1 MKIGT
6 VFEQTST
13 TEFLVMLDQQC
24 DSEQLLFSYIEVSPD
39 GGVPNPRGE
48 RIIGRIT
55 NVLKENPLLSRDQ
68 AGVLASVST
77 GGLGLDFSRRFTRGW
92 AQCSVIGTLATRGL
106 DMNRRAVAPNAE
118 VHTPSTSTLR
128 QLFFNPEPSYL
139 PLGLI
144 ETFGGQSMDEVPVT
158 LNADQLVTKHFCV
171 FGMTGSGKTNTA
183 AKLIEELMARGHRMI
198 VFDSHD
204 DYANLDT
211 FTSLYSYRDER
222 GQEVQLS
229 SPTNRSQVVVAAINQ
244 FNPSASGNR
253 ALEDCVYERLLRTAS
268 VIYRNTPARQFL
280 VRGNQQPKIEVTPAF
295 VQGLTGVQP
304 WDSLISN
311 PQVADFRAFPE
322 PRYYGNNFGDF
333 SIILLQAIQGEAYSS
348 AQWRWLRANVN
359 QPGTGI
365 QYLQNLWRAAENA
378 RQTTTNQQ
386 LIMTLNV
393 LQPSFNNI
401 QAIYQDAIK
410 AGSQPL
416 DLEKFFLQVADRTN
430 SSPQTVY
437 RLSLTDLSS
446 NLRKAMVYGVV
457 TYFFRS
463 FKFGGYR
470 AQLRNDQPANA
481 YPVLFVLEEAR
492 ALIPKSSGIEE
503 EDVSGRSA
511 RQAMRELAYEGRKF
525 SLGFGLISQKPSTV
539 DPEVVSQS
547 NTFILHQL
555 KSPDDQE
562 YVRSVTES
570 MSRDELEMIKSLGTG
585 RAIVA
590 GLAVQSPV
598 LLRIYPR
605 YSQEGIQEPTPVQD
619 ALQDEVK
626 RIRQQLGIT
635 GSNI

>member
-6 VFEQTST
+6 VFDQTST

-39 GGVPNPRGE
+39 GGTPDPDGE
-48 RIIGRIT
+48 RIIARIT

-68 AGVLASVST
+68 AGILASVST

-92 AQCSVIGTLATRGL
+92 AQCTVIGTLAIRGL
-106 DMNRRAVAPNAE
+106 DMNRRAVSPNAE
-118 VHTPSTSTLR
+118 VHTPSTQTLR
-128 QLFFNPEPSYL
+128 QLFFNPGPSYL

-144 ETFGGQSMDEVPVT
+144 ETFSGQGMEEVPVT

-183 AKLIEELMARGHRMI
+183 AKIIEEMMARGHRMI

-204 DYANLDT
+204 DYENLEA
-211 FTSLYSYRDER
+211 FTSLFSYRDER
-222 GQEVQLS
+222 GQQVQLA
-229 SPTNRSQVVVAAINQ
+229 SPMDHSQAIKEVFAQ
-244 FNPSASGNR
+244 LKPTASGNR
-253 ALEDCVYERLLRTAS
+253 PVEECVYERILRTAS
-268 VIYRNTPARQFL
+268 VIYNNTPIRRFL
-280 VRGNQQPKIEVTPAF
+280 IGANQRPVTGITPAF
-295 VQGLTGVQP
+295 VTELAQVQP
-304 WDSLISN
+304 WRNSICN
-311 PQVADFRAFPE
+311 QQVADFRAFPE
-322 PRYYGNNFGDF
+322 PRFYGNNFEDF
-333 SIILLQAIQGEAYSS
+333 TIVLLQALQGEAYSA
-348 AQWRWLRANVN
+348 AQWRWLRGNVN

-365 QYLQNLWRAAENA
+365 QYLRNLWQAADAA
-378 RQTTTNQQ
+378 RQNATQEQ
-386 LIMTLNV
+386 RSTLNV
-393 LQPSFNNI
+393 LSASFNNL
-401 QAIYQDAIK
+401 QAIYRDALM
-410 AGSQPL
+410 AGAQAL
-416 DLEKFFLQVADRTN
+416 DLGAFFRQVADRAN
-430 SSPQTVY
+430 GNPQTVY

-470 AQLRNDQPANA
+470 AQSKNNQPANA

-492 ALIPKSSGIEE
+492 ALIPKSSSAEDV
-503 EDVSGRSA
+503 DVSGGLA
-511 RQAMRELAYEGRKF
+511 RRAMRELAYEGRKF

-562 YVRSVTES
+562 YVRTVTES

-598 LLRIYPR
+598 LLRVYPR
-605 YSQEGIQEPTPVQD
+605 YSVEGIQEPTPIQD
-619 ALQDEVK
+619 ALGSVEQ
-626 RIRQQLGIT
+626 IRQQLKIRT
-635 GSNI
+635 

>member
-1 MKIGT
+1 MRIGT

-24 DSEQLLFSYIEVSPD
+24 DSEQLLFSYIEVSP
-39 GGVPNPRGE
+39 GGGAPNPGGE

-92 AQCSVIGTLATRGL
+92 AQCSVIGTLAARGL

-118 VHTPSTSTLR
+118 VHTPSPSTLR

-183 AKLIEELMARGHRMI
+183 AKVIEELMARGHRMI
-198 VFDSHD
+198 IFDSHD

-211 FTSLYSYRDER
+211 FTSLFAFRDER
-222 GQEVQLS
+222 GQQIQLS
-229 SPTNRSQVVVAAINQ
+229 SPTNRSQVVGAAINQ

-280 VRGNQQPKIEVTPAF
+280 IRGDQQSKREVTPAF
-295 VQGLTGVQP
+295 VQGLAGVQP

-311 PQVADFRAFPE
+311 PQVADFKAFPE
-322 PRYYGNNFGDF
+322 PRFYGNNFEDF
-333 SIILLQAIQGEAYSS
+333 SIILLQAIQGEGYTS

-365 QYLQNLWRAAENA
+365 QYLQNLWQAAENA
-378 RQTTTNQQ
+378 RQATTNQQ

-393 LQPSFNNI
+393 LQPSFRNI
-401 QAIYQDAIK
+401 QAIYRDAIR

-470 AQLRNDQPANA
+470 AQAKNNQPANA

-492 ALIPKSSGIEE
+492 ALIPKSSGTE
-503 EDVSGRSA
+503 EDDASGRLA

-570 MSRDELEMIKSLGTG
+570 MSKDELEMIKSLGTG

-598 LLRIYPR
+598 LLRVYPR
-605 YSQEGIQEPTPVQD
+605 YSQEGIQEPTPIQD
-619 ALQDEVK
+619 ALQGEVK

-635 GSNI
+635 WE

>member
-6 VFEQTST
+6 VFDQTST

-39 GGVPNPRGE
+39 GNIPNPSGE

-68 AGVLASVST
+68 AGILASVSA

-92 AQCSVIGTLATRGL
+92 AQCTVIGTLAVRGL

-118 VHTPSTSTLR
+118 VHTPSPQTLR
-128 QLFFNPEPSYL
+128 QLFFNPRPSYI

-144 ETFGGQSMDEVPVT
+144 ETFSGQAMDEVPVT
-158 LNADQLVTKHFCV
+158 LNADQLATKHFCI

-198 VFDSHD
+198 VFDTHD
-204 DYANLDT
+204 DYANLEVL
-211 FTSLYSYRDER
+211 TSLFPYKDES
-222 GQEVQLS
+222 GQQVQLTA
-229 SPTNRSQVVVAAINQ
+229 PIAHGRAVRAAINLLTPT
-244 FNPSASGNR
+244 PSGSRSVEEG
-253 ALEDCVYERLLRTAS
+253 VYERLLLTAS
-268 VIYRNTPARQFL
+268 PIYSNTPARQFL
-280 VRGNQQPKIEVTPAF
+280 IGRNQRPREELTSSFVTELA
-295 VQGLTGVQP
+295 QVQP
-304 WDSLISN
+304 WRSLISN
-311 PQVADFRAFPE
+311 PYVASLRNFPE
-322 PRYYGNNFGDF
+322 LKFYGNGFQDF
-333 SIILLQAIQGEAYSS
+333 SIILLQAFQGEMFSP
-348 AQWRWLRANVN
+348 AQWRWLGTNMG

-365 QYLQNLWRAAENA
+365 SYLRNLWRAAGND
-378 RQTTTNQQ
+378 QTLRDDTRVALQQ
-386 LIMTLNV
+386 MFNSVQRVYTDALN
-393 LQPSFNNI
+393 SG
-401 QAIYQDAIK
+401 A
-410 AGSQPL
+410 QPL
-416 DLEKFFLQVADRTN
+416 NLEAFFQQVASRTN
-430 SSPQTVY
+430 SNPQTVY

-463 FKFGGYR
+463 FKFGGFR
-470 AQLRNDQPANA
+470 AQIKSGQPANA
-481 YPVLFVLEEAR
+481 YPVLFILEEAR
-492 ALIPKSSGIEE
+492 ALIPKSSGTDDV
-503 EDVSGRSA
+503 DVSGKLARS
-511 RQAMRELAYEGRKF
+511 AMRELAYEGRKF

-598 LLRIYPR
+598 LLRVYPR
-605 YSQEGIQEPTPVQD
+605 YSEEGIQEPTPIQD
-619 ALQDEVK
+619 ALDSVDQL
-626 RIRQQLGIT
+626 RQRLQINQT
-635 GSNI
+635 TDNTP

>member
-39 GGVPNPRGE
+39 GGAPNPGGE

-92 AQCSVIGTLATRGL
+92 AQCSVIGTLAARGL

-118 VHTPSTSTLR
+118 VHTPSAQTLR
-128 QLFFNPEPSYL
+128 QMFFSPRPSYV

-144 ETFGGQSMDEVPVT
+144 ETFGGQGMDEVPVT

-198 VFDSHD
+198 VFDTHD
-204 DYANLDT
+204 DYANLEN
-211 FTSLYSYRDER
+211 FLSLFSFKDEN
-222 GQEVQLS
+222 GQEMQLGAPIIHRQAVRAAMNQLNPTASESRPVQ
-229 SPTNRSQVVVAAINQ
+229 
-244 FNPSASGNR
+244 
-253 ALEDCVYERLLRTAS
+253 ECVYERLLRTAS
-268 VIYRNTPARQFL
+268 VIYDNTPARQFL
-280 VRGNQQPKIEVTPAF
+280 IKGDERPAKEIPPSF
-295 VQGLTGVQP
+295 VSALAQAQSWSNLV
-304 WDSLISN
+304 SN
-311 PQVADFRAFPE
+311 PQVASFRSFPE
-322 PRYYGNNFGDF
+322 LRFYGDRFQDF
-333 SIILLQAIQGEAYSS
+333 SIILLQAFQGEKFSA
-348 AQWRWLRANVN
+348 AQWRWLNTNIQQR
-359 QPGTGI
+359 GTGI
-365 QYLQNLWRAAENA
+365 TYLRNLFNA
-378 RQTTTNQQ
+378 VSNDRDLRDDTRGALQQMFNGLQRIYTDATN
-386 LIMTLNV
+386 
-393 LQPSFNNI
+393 SG
-401 QAIYQDAIK
+401 A
-410 AGSQPL
+410 QPL
-416 DLEKFFLQVADRTN
+416 DLETFFKQVANKTN
-430 SSPQTVY
+430 GNPQIVY

-463 FKFGGYR
+463 FKYGGYR
-470 AQLRNDQPANA
+470 AQAKNNQPANA
-481 YPVLFVLEEAR
+481 YPILFVLEEAR
-492 ALIPKSSGIEE
+492 ALIPKSSGAEDV
-503 EDVSGRSA
+503 DVSGLLA
-511 RQAMRELAYEGRKF
+511 RTAMRELAYEGRKF
-525 SLGFGLISQKPSTV
+525 SIGFGLISQKPSTV

-598 LLRIYPR
+598 LLRVYPR
-605 YSQEGIQEPTPVQD
+605 YSQEGIQEPTPVRD
-619 ALQDEVK
+619 ALQEEVQK
-626 RIRQQLGIT
+626 IRQQLGIT
-635 GSNI
+635 GSNT

>member
-6 VFEQTST
+6 VFDQTST

-39 GGVPNPRGE
+39 GNIPNPGGE

-68 AGVLASVST
+68 AGILASVSA

-92 AQCSVIGTLATRGL
+92 AQCTVIGRLASRGL
-106 DMNRRAVAPNAE
+106 DMNLRAVAPNAE
-118 VHTPSTSTLR
+118 VHTPSPQTLR
-128 QLFFNPEPSYL
+128 QLFFNPRPSYI

-144 ETFGGQSMDEVPVT
+144 ETFSGQAMDEVPVT
-158 LNADQLVTKHFCV
+158 LNADQLATKHFCI

-204 DYANLDT
+204 DYENLEV
-211 FTSLYSYRDER
+211 FTSLFSYRDER
-222 GQEVQLS
+222 GQQIELA
-229 SPTNRSQVVVAAINQ
+229 SPIVHGQAVEAAINQ
-244 FNPSASGNR
+244 LNPTASGSR
-253 ALEDCVYERLLRTAS
+253 PVEECVYERLLRTAS
-268 VIYRNTPARQFL
+268 VIYDNTPARQFL
-280 VRGNQQPKIEVTPAF
+280 AKGNQQPIAGVTPAF
-295 VQGLTGVQP
+295 VTALTQVRP
-304 WDSLISN
+304 WSSLISN
-311 PQVADFRAFPE
+311 PQVANFQTFPE
-322 PRYYGNNFGDF
+322 LRFYGNNFEDF
-333 SIILLQAIQGEAYSS
+333 SIILLQAFQGEEYSS
-348 AQWRWLRANVN
+348 AQWRWLRTNVN
-359 QPGTGI
+359 QPGSGI
-365 QYLQNLWRAAENA
+365 QYLRNLWRTAEDA
-378 RQTTTNQQ
+378 RQTASQQ
-386 LIMTLNV
+386 LVSTLNV
-393 LQPSFNNI
+393 LLASFNNI
-401 QAIYQDAIK
+401 QAIYQDAIR
-410 AGSQPL
+410 AGSRPL
-416 DLEKFFLQVADRTN
+416 DLEAFFQQVANRT
-430 SSPQTVY
+430 SGTPQTVY

-470 AQLRNDQPANA
+470 AQSRNNQPINA
-481 YPVLFVLEEAR
+481 HPILFVLEEAR
-492 ALIPKSSGIEE
+492 ALIPKSSGIE
-503 EDVSGRSA
+503 DIDISGRLA
-511 RQAMRELAYEGRKF
+511 RRAMRELAYEGRKF

-590 GLAVQSPV
+590 GLAIQSPV
-598 LLRIYPR
+598 LLRVYHR
-605 YSQEGIQEPTPVQD
+605 YSEEGIQEPTPIQD
-619 ALQDEVK
+619 ALGSVDQ
-626 RIRQQLGIT
+626 IRQRLQ
-635 GSNI
+635 